1 MLGATWEKQK
11 SKTLSH
17 LQRLEKNLVSKMGL
31 QEEAMLEHLM
41 LQGAVEFQGI
51 DDLTGEM
58 MYSITDKLKEISP
71 EIYEQL
77 KDQYEH
83 HMFQLID
90 QGPTR
95 MTWRVRV

>member
-1 MLGATWEKQK
+1 
-11 SKTLSH
+11 
-17 LQRLEKNLVSKMGL
+17 LQRLEKSQESSVGL
-31 QEEAMLEHLM
+31 QEDALLEHLM

-51 DDLTGEM
+51 DDMTGEM
-58 MYSITDKLKEISP
+58 MYSITDKMKEVSP
-71 EIYEQL
+71 DIYEEL

-95 MTWRVRV
+95 MTWKLRS

>member
-1 MLGATWEKQK
+1 MNL
-11 SKTLSH
+11 
-17 LQRLEKNLVSKMGL
+17 KN
-31 QEEAMLEHLM
+31 EAMLEHLM

-51 DDLTGEM
+51 DDATGEM
-58 MYSITDKLKEISP
+58 MYTITEKMKEVSP
-71 EIYEQL
+71 EIYKEL

-95 MTWRVRV
+95 MTWRLRA

>member
-1 MLGATWEKQK
+1 M
-11 SKTLSH
+11 
-17 LQRLEKNLVSKMGL
+17 QRLEKTLVSSLGL
-31 QEEAMLEHLM
+31 REEAMLEHLM

-51 DDLTGEM
+51 DELTGEM
-58 MYSITDKLKEISP
+58 MYGITEKMKEVSP
-71 EIYEQL
+71 DIYEQL

-95 MTWRVRV
+95 MTWRVRS

>member
-1 MLGATWEKQK
+1 
-11 SKTLSH
+11 
-17 LQRLEKNLVSKMGL
+17 MGL
-31 QEEAMLEHLM
+31 KEEAMLEHLM

-51 DDLTGEM
+51 DEATGEM
-58 MYSITDKLKEISP
+58 MYMITDKMKEVSP
-71 EIYEQL
+71 EVYKEL

-95 MTWRVRV
+95 MTWRVRS

>member
-1 MLGATWEKQK
+1 M
-11 SKTLSH
+11 H
-17 LQRLEKNLVSKMGL
+17 LQRQERSLESSMGL
-31 QEEAMLEHLM
+31 KEEAMLEHLM

-51 DDLTGEM
+51 DETTGEM
-58 MYSITDKLKEISP
+58 MYMITDKMKEVSP
-71 EIYEQL
+71 EIYKEL

-95 MTWRVRV
+95 MTWRVRS

>member
-1 MLGATWEKQK
+1 ML
-11 SKTLSH
+11 
-17 LQRLEKNLVSKMGL
+17 LQRLEKSLVSNMGL

-51 DDLTGEM
+51 DDATGEM
-58 MYSITDKLKEISP
+58 MYGITDKMKEVSP
-71 EIYEQL
+71 EIYNQL
-77 KDQYEH
+77 KDQYEN

-95 MTWRVRV
+95 MTWKVKV

>member
-1 MLGATWEKQK
+1 
-11 SKTLSH
+11 
-17 LQRLEKNLVSKMGL
+17 MGL

-51 DDLTGEM
+51 DEISGEI
-58 MYSITDKLKEISP
+58 MYSITDKMKEVSP
-71 EIYEQL
+71 EIYKQL
-77 KDQYEH
+77 KDQYES

-95 MTWRVRV
+95 MTWKVRL

>member
-1 MLGATWEKQK
+1 M
-11 SKTLSH
+11 H
-17 LQRLEKNLVSKMGL
+17 LQTQERSLASNMGL

-51 DDLTGEM
+51 DDVTGEM
-58 MYSITDKLKEISP
+58 MYSITEKMKEVSP
-71 EIYEQL
+71 DIYNEL

-95 MTWRVRV
+95 MTWRLRA

>member
-1 MLGATWEKQK
+1 ML
-11 SKTLSH
+11 
-17 LQRLEKNLVSKMGL
+17 LQRPERSLESNMGL
-31 QEEAMLEHLM
+31 KEEAMLEHLM

-51 DDLTGEM
+51 DEVTGEM
-58 MYSITDKLKEISP
+58 MYMITDKMKEVSP
-71 EIYEQL
+71 DIYKEL

-95 MTWRVRV
+95 MTWRVRS

>member
-1 MLGATWEKQK
+1 M
-11 SKTLSH
+11 H
-17 LQRLEKNLVSKMGL
+17 LQRQEKSLVNNMGL

-51 DDLTGEM
+51 DEITGEM
-58 MYSITDKLKEISP
+58 MYTITEKMKEVSP
-71 EIYEQL
+71 GIYEEL
-77 KDQYEH
+77 RDQYEH

-95 MTWRVRV
+95 MTWRVRT

>member
-1 MLGATWEKQK
+1 M
-11 SKTLSH
+11 
-17 LQRLEKNLVSKMGL
+17 QRLEKSQESSVGL
-31 QEEAMLEHLM
+31 QEDALLEHLM

-51 DDLTGEM
+51 DDMTGEM
-58 MYSITDKLKEISP
+58 MYSITDKMKEVSP
-71 EIYEQL
+71 DIYEEL

-95 MTWRVRV
+95 MTWKLRS

>member
-1 MLGATWEKQK
+1 
-11 SKTLSH
+11 
-17 LQRLEKNLVSKMGL
+17 MGIK
-31 QEEAMLEHLM
+31 EEAMLEHLM

-51 DDLTGEM
+51 DDATGEM
-58 MYSITDKLKEISP
+58 MYMITDKMKAVSP
-71 EIYEQL
+71 EIYTEL

-95 MTWRVRV
+95 MTWRVRS

>member
-1 MLGATWEKQK
+1 
-11 SKTLSH
+11 
-17 LQRLEKNLVSKMGL
+17 LQRLEKTLVSSLGL
-31 QEEAMLEHLM
+31 REEAMLEHLM

-51 DDLTGEM
+51 DELTGEM
-58 MYSITDKLKEISP
+58 MYGITEKMKEVSP
-71 EIYEQL
+71 DIYEQL

-95 MTWRVRV
+95 MTWRVRS

>member
-1 MLGATWEKQK
+1 
-11 SKTLSH
+11 
-17 LQRLEKNLVSKMGL
+17 MGL
-31 QEEAMLEHLM
+31 QEDALFEHLM

-51 DDLTGEM
+51 DETSGEM
-58 MYSITDKLKEISP
+58 VYRITDKMKEVSP
-71 EIYEQL
+71 DIYNEL

-95 MTWRVRV
+95 MTWRLRS

>member
-1 MLGATWEKQK
+1 MR
-11 SKTLSH
+11 
-17 LQRLEKNLVSKMGL
+17 LQRQEKSLVNSMGL

-51 DDLTGEM
+51 DEITGEM
-58 MYSITDKLKEISP
+58 MYTITEKMKEVSP
-71 EIYEQL
+71 GIYEEL

-95 MTWRVRV
+95 MTWRVRT

>member
-1 MLGATWEKQK
+1 M
-11 SKTLSH
+11 S
-17 LQRLEKNLVSKMGL
+17 LQTD
-31 QEEAMLEHLM
+31 AMLEHLM

-51 DDLTGEM
+51 DDITGEM
-58 MYSITDKLKEISP
+58 MYSITDKMKEVSP
-71 EIYEQL
+71 DIYQQL

-95 MTWRVRV
+95 MTWKIKA

>member
-1 MLGATWEKQK
+1 M
-11 SKTLSH
+11 H
-17 LQRLEKNLVSKMGL
+17 LPRQERSLASNMGL

-51 DDLTGEM
+51 DDVTGEM
-58 MYSITDKLKEISP
+58 MYGITDKMKEVSP
-71 EIYEQL
+71 EIYKQL
-77 KDQYEH
+77 KDQYEN

-95 MTWRVRV
+95 MTWKIRL

>member
-1 MLGATWEKQK
+1 M
-11 SKTLSH
+11 H
-17 LQRLEKNLVSKMGL
+17 LQRLEKSLVSRMGL
-31 QEEAMLEHLM
+31 REEAMLEHLM

-51 DDLTGEM
+51 DDMTGEM
-58 MYSITDKLKEISP
+58 MYGITEKMKEVSP
-71 EIYEQL
+71 DIYEQL

-95 MTWRVRV
+95 MTWRVKL

>member
-1 MLGATWEKQK
+1 M
-11 SKTLSH
+11 H
-17 LQRLEKNLVSKMGL
+17 LQRQEKSLVNNMGL

-51 DDLTGEM
+51 DEITGVM
-58 MYSITDKLKEISP
+58 MYTITEKMKEVSP
-71 EIYEQL
+71 GIYEEL
-77 KDQYEH
+77 RDQYEH

-95 MTWRVRV
+95 MTWRVRT

>member
-1 MLGATWEKQK
+1 M
-11 SKTLSH
+11 H
-17 LQRLEKNLVSKMGL
+17 LLRLERSLASKMGL
-31 QEEAMLEHLM
+31 KEEAMLEHLM

-51 DDLTGEM
+51 DDITGEM
-58 MYSITDKLKEISP
+58 MYTITDKMKSVSP
-71 EIYEQL
+71 EIYKEL

-95 MTWRVRV
+95 MTWRLRP